1 MDLAADLV
9 IIIITDAAA
18 SKKNAAVRK
27 NVEIAV
33 AQEIQDM
40 VAEASEASEDAQTG
54 YSY

>member
-9 IIIITDAAA
+9 IIIIITDAAA

-40 VAEASEASEDAQTG
+40 VAEASEDAQTG